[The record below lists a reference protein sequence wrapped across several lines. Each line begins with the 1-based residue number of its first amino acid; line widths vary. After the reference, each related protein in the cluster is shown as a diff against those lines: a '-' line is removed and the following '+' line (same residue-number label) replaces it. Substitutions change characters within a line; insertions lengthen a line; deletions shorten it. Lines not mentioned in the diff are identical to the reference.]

1 MKHTIAVIVNNR
13 PGVLSRVSNLFSRR
27 AFNIESLAVGTTE
40 DENISRITI
49 VAGSDESVLEQII
62 KQLYKLVDV
71 IRVYDLPPAISVER
85 ELALIKVNVNQDT
98 RSEIMQVVDIFRGRI
113 VDVSETSMMIEIAGD
128 EGKIE
133 GIERLLKKFG
143 IKELV
148 RTGKIS
154 MARGLPESQ

>member
-40 DENISRITI
+40 DENISRITL
-49 VAGSDESVLEQII
+49 VASGDEGVLEQII
-62 KQLYKLVDV
+62 KQLYKLIDV
-71 IRVYDLPPAISVER
+71 IRVYDLPPFSSVER
-85 ELALIKVNVNQDT
+85 ELALFKVNASAAN
-98 RSEIMQVVDIFRGRI
+98 RNEIMQIVDIFRGRI
-113 VDVSETSMMIEIAGD
+113 VDVSENTMIIEMTGD
-128 EGKIE
+128 AAKVE

-154 MARGLPESQ
+154 MARGSLE

>member
-40 DENISRITI
+40 DEAISRITL
-49 VAGSDESVLEQII
+49 VASGDESVLEQII
-62 KQLYKLVDV
+62 KQLYKLIDV
-71 IRVYDLPPAISVER
+71 IRVYDLPSAYAVER
-85 ELALIKVNVNQDT
+85 ELALVKVNAGPDT

-113 VDVSETSMMIEIAGD
+113 VDVGETSMIIEITGD
-128 EGKIE
+128 EGKVT
-133 GIERLLKKFG
+133 GIQRLLRKFG

-148 RTGKIS
+148 RTGKIA
-154 MARGLPESQ
+154 MARGTEG

>member
-40 DENISRITI
+40 DEAISRITL
-49 VAGSDESVLEQII
+49 VASGDESVLEQII
-62 KQLYKLVDV
+62 KQLYKLIDV
-71 IRVYDLPPAISVER
+71 IRVYDLPSTTAVER
-85 ELALIKVNVNQDT
+85 ELALIKVSANTET

-113 VDVSETSMMIEIAGD
+113 VDVGENSMIIEITGD
-128 EGKIE
+128 EGKVT
-133 GIERLLKKFG
+133 GIQRLLKKFG

-148 RTGKIS
+148 RTGKIA
-154 MARGLPESQ
+154 MARGTE

>member
-40 DENISRITI
+40 DERISRITL
-49 VAGSDESVLEQII
+49 VASGDEGVLEQII
-62 KQLYKLVDV
+62 KQLYKLIDV
-71 IRVYDLPPAISVER
+71 IRVYDLPPRASVER
-85 ELALIKVNVNQDT
+85 ELALFKVNASAMN
-98 RSEIMQVVDIFRGRI
+98 RPEIMQIVDIFRGRV
-113 VDVSETSMMIEIAGD
+113 VDVSEDSMIIEMTGD
-128 EGKIE
+128 EGKVV
-133 GIERLLKKFG
+133 GIERLLRKFG

-154 MARGLPESQ
+154 LLRGPLE

>member
-40 DENISRITI
+40 DESVSRITL
-49 VAGSDESVLEQII
+49 VASGDEDVLEQII
-62 KQLYKLVDV
+62 KQLYKLIDV
-71 IRVYDLPPAISVER
+71 IRVYDLPTATAVER
-85 ELALIKVNVNQDT
+85 ELALIKVNANESN

-113 VDVSETSMMIEIAGD
+113 VDVSEGSMIVEITGD
-128 EGKIE
+128 EGKVS

-148 RTGKIS
+148 RTGKIA
-154 MARGLPESQ
+154 MGRRGQEG

>member
-40 DENISRITI
+40 DEAVSRITL
-49 VAGSDESVLEQII
+49 VAEGDESVLEQIV
-62 KQLYKLVDV
+62 KQLYKLIDV
-71 IRVYDLPPAISVER
+71 IKVYDLPPYASVER
-85 ELALIKVNVNQDT
+85 ELALFKVNSPAQSRN
-98 RSEIMQVVDIFRGRI
+98 EIMQIVDIFRGKI
-113 VDVSETSMMIEIAGD
+113 VNVSEDSMIIELTGD
-128 EGKIE
+128 EAKIS
-133 GIERLLKKFG
+133 GIERLLKKYG

-154 MARGLPESQ
+154 MARGAIES